1 MNPIKITVDCR
12 ELKLIEEIKRLMAT
26 EVVFKDK
33 IELLTENLLLGDIKI
48 EVHDHH
54 LLIERKTV
62 DDLLASI
69 KDGRYDEQSY
79 RLRSLEKEHIYYFI
93 EGKVRKSQQIVYS
106 SILSLNYF
114 KGFSVIKTDDLKETA
129 NMILYFSLKLN
140 REEKKSPFVVKKVEL
155 SVPKEGG
162 EGEKKEGS
170 EGEEEE
176 KKDIEKKDIYP
187 SLIQKKKNDNI
198 TVGNFSEIVLCQ
210 IPLVNHTF
218 ASVIMKKY
226 DHNLNTLLEALKN
239 DPKCLGD
246 LSYTTSTN
254 KVRKISKNCID
265 NIVKF
270 LRPEEKKVF

>member
-1 MNPIKITVDCR
+1 MPIKITVDCR
-12 ELKLIEEIKRLMAT
+12 EVKLIEEIKRLIAT
-26 EVVFKDK
+26 EALFKD
-33 IELLTENLLLGDIKI
+33 IELLTENLLLGDILIDAHQHK
-48 EVHDHH
+48 

-79 RLRSLEKEHIYYFI
+79 RLRSLEKEHVYYFI
-93 EGKVRKSQQIVYS
+93 EGKVKKSQQLVYS

-140 REEKKSPFVVKKVEL
+140 REEKKNPFLKKKTEEQPPP
-155 SVPKEGG
+155 STEGI
-162 EGEKKEGS
+162 
-170 EGEEEE
+170 EE
-176 KKDIEKKDIYP
+176 KKDLYP
-187 SLIQKKKNDNI
+187 SLIQKKKNENI
-198 TVGNFSEIVLCQ
+198 TVNNFSEIVLCQ

-218 ASVIMKKY
+218 AAVIMEKF
-226 DHNLNTLLEALKN
+226 DHNLNSLIEALKAN
-239 DPKCLGD
+239 PNCLNE

-254 KVRKISKNCID
+254 KVRKISKTCLQ

-270 LRPEEKKVF
+270 LCPSQKQDTKEKKEDVETIS

>member
-1 MNPIKITVDCR
+1 MPIKITVDCR
-12 ELKLIEEIKRLMAT
+12 ELKLIEEIRRLIAT
-26 EVVFKDK
+26 EALFKD
-33 IELLTENLLLGDIKI
+33 IELLTENLLLGDITI
-48 EVHDHH
+48 QVHHH
-54 LLIERKTV
+54 TLLIERKTV

-79 RLRSLEKEHIYYFI
+79 RLRSLENEHNIYYFI
-93 EGKVRKSQQIVYS
+93 EGKVKKSQQLVYS

-140 REEKKSPFVVKKVEL
+140 REEKKNPFLKKKVEEQQPL
-155 SVPKEGG
+155 PPNTEGI
-162 EGEKKEGS
+162 
-170 EGEEEE
+170 EE
-176 KKDIEKKDIYP
+176 KKDLYP
-187 SLIQKKKNDNI
+187 SLIQKKKNENI
-198 TVGNFSEIVLCQ
+198 TVNNFSEIVLCQ

-226 DHNLNTLLEALKN
+226 DHNLNSLTEALKAN
-239 DPKCLGD
+239 PDCLNE

-254 KVRKISKNCID
+254 KVRKISKTCLQ

-270 LRPEEKKVF
+270 LCPSSQKQETKEKKEDVETIS

>member
-1 MNPIKITVDCR
+1 MPIKITVDCR

-26 EVVFKDK
+26 EAVFKDK

-48 EVHDHH
+48 EVHEHNV
-54 LLIERKTV
+54 LIERKTV

-79 RLRSLEKEHIYYFI
+79 RLQSLEKEHIYYFI
-93 EGKVRKSQQIVYS
+93 EGKVKKSQQIVYS

-140 REEKKSPFVVKKVEL
+140 REEKKSPFL
-155 SVPKEGG
+155 SKT
-162 EGEKKEGS
+162 KKEK
-170 EGEEEE
+170 EEKENTLPEEE
-176 KKDIEKKDIYP
+176 KKEEKDIYP

-226 DHNLNTLLEALKN
+226 DHNLNNLLEALKN
-239 DPKCLGD
+239 DPNCLND

-254 KVRKISKNCID
+254 KVRKISKNCIE

-270 LRPEEKKVF
+270 LCPNL